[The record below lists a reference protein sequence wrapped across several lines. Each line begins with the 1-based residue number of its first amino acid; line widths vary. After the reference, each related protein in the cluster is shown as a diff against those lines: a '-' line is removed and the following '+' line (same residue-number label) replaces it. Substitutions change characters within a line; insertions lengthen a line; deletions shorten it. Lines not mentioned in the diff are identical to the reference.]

1 MLKIILDTNV
11 IIASRRSR
19 NGASHR
25 LVSMIG
31 SGHFELVMSVTL
43 AFEYEAILKR
53 QVSEIGM
60 SPGDIDDFVGFI

>member
-11 IIASRRSR
+11 IIASLRSL

-31 SGHFELVMSVTL
+31 SGHFELVMSSTL
-43 AFEYEAILKR
+43 VFEYEAILKR
-53 QVSEIGM
+53 QSSE
-60 SPGDIDDFVGFI
+60 SA